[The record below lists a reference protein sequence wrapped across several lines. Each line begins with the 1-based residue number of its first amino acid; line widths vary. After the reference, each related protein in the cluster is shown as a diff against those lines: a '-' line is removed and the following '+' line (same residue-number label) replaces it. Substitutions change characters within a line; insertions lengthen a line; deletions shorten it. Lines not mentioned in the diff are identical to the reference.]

1 MRGTPSFIKSPALC
15 RGLDCVPSQHGW
27 AGGRK
32 GQWKCQGRCP
42 CPSHSPARGSAVKA
56 EWAAHSVSDSVPRA
70 GHTAAAWHC
79 STGMALSPHQPRPRV
94 PAGLGASCA
103 PREVGGSS
111 PGLQNLSRSGKSRS
125 GLIMNMGE
133 MRQGRESRER
143 GHSVGTDAQ
152 HTGML
157 LEPVLSMSQLGRR
170 AEHFIFHLNQPGL
183 FSEL

>member
-15 RGLDCVPSQHGW
+15 SGLDCVPSQHGW

-42 CPSHSPARGSAVKA
+42 CPSRSPARGSAVKA

-103 PREVGGSS
+103 PREVGGLI
-111 PGLQNLSRSGKSRS
+111 PRPPELVKVWKKQIGVDNEHGGDAAGK
-125 GLIMNMGE
+125 GE
-133 MRQGRESRER
+133 QGAGSQR
-143 GHSVGTDAQ
+143 GHRCSAHRDAARACAV
-152 HTGML
+152 H
-157 LEPVLSMSQLGRR
+157 EPAWETSRAFYFPSQSAWAL
-170 AEHFIFHLNQPGL
+170 
-183 FSEL
+183 